1 MENSSILARSGL
13 ASRFHTYL
21 VELPEGAPLPSL
33 TEIGA
38 QLGTNVQ
45 NIYYALNTL
54 SDRRVIAVRRGK
66 RTGMCGTY
74 AIRVKANDRVHRTV
88 GSPPEWVV

>member
-1 MENSSILARSGL
+1 MQTSDILARSGL
-13 ASRFHTYL
+13 ASRVHTYL

-33 TEIGA
+33 TAIGE

-45 NIYYALNTL
+45 NVFYAINTL
-54 SDRRVIAVRRGK
+54 QDRRVIAVRRGR

-74 AIRVKANDRVHRTV
+74 AIRVKANGRVHRTV